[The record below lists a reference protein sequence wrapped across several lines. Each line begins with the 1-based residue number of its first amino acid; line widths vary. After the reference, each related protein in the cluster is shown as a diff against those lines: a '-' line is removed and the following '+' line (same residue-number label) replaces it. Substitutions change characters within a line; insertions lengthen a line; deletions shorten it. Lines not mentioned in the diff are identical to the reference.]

1 MILAEK
7 IQYLRKKQSMSQE
20 ILAEKCG
27 VTRQSVSRWEADIAL
42 PEMDKLILISN
53 IFGVSLDVL
62 MRDELEIGAVKE
74 VHTCGQVLAGESQ
87 GYYEGVLIKES
98 IESEDILDYLDI
110 NKVEIWKTGGR
121 PKYWTVLFFTTN
133 DKSFPE
139 KLSKVIKAKE
149 EVAGNWFC
157 DFKAGNRKYIV
168 FREKVLQYE
177 IGNAEQK
184 EAVCDACR
192 KLGIPDEQMQWEE

>member
-7 IQYLRKKQSMSQE
+7 IQYLRKKQGISQE
-20 ILAEKCG
+20 CLAEKCG
-27 VTRQSVSRWEADIAL
+27 VSRQSVSRWEADIAL
-42 PEMDKLILISN
+42 PEMDKLLLLSN

-62 MRDELEIGAVKE
+62 MRDELEIGTVKE
-74 VHTCGQVLAGESQ
+74 VHTCGQVLAGVSR

-98 IESEDILDYLDI
+98 IESEDILDCLEI
-110 NKVEIWKTGGR
+110 NKVELWKTGGK
-121 PKYWTVLFFTTN
+121 PKYWTVLFFISN
-133 DKSFPE
+133 ERSFPE
-139 KLSKVIKAKE
+139 KLSKVMKE
-149 EVAGNWFC
+149 EEDGNWFC

-168 FREKVLQYE
+168 FKERVLQYE

-184 EAVCDACR
+184 AAVCDACR

>member
-20 ILAEKCG
+20 SLAEKCG

-42 PEMDKLILISN
+42 PEMDKLLLISN

-62 MRDELEIGAVKE
+62 MRDELELGAVKE
-74 VHTCGQVLAGESQ
+74 VHTCGKLLTGESQ

-98 IESEDILDYLDI
+98 VESEDILDCLDI
-110 NKVEIWKTGGR
+110 NKVELWKTGGR

-139 KLSKVIKAKE
+139 KLSKAIKAKE

-177 IGNAEQK
+177 IGNAKQK

-192 KLGIPDEQMQWEE
+192 ELGIPDEQMQWEE

>member
-7 IQYLRKKQSMSQE
+7 IQYLRKKQGISQE

-27 VTRQSVSRWEADIAL
+27 VTRQSVSRWAADIAL
-42 PEMDKLILISN
+42 PEMDKLLLISN

-98 IESEDILDYLDI
+98 IESEDILDCLDI
-110 NKVEIWKTGGR
+110 NKVELWKTGGR

-133 DKSFPE
+133 DRCFPE
-139 KLSKVIKAKE
+139 KLSKVIKSGEAE
-149 EVAGNWFC
+149 GDNWFC
-157 DFKAGNRKYIV
+157 DFKSGNRKYIV

-177 IGNAEQK
+177 IGNAKQK

-192 KLGIPDEQMQWEE
+192 ELGIPDEQMQWEE

>member
-1 MILAEK
+1 
-7 IQYLRKKQSMSQE
+7 
-20 ILAEKCG
+20 
-27 VTRQSVSRWEADIAL
+27 
-42 PEMDKLILISN
+42 MDKLLLISN

-98 IESEDILDYLDI
+98 IESEDILDCLDI

-133 DKSFPE
+133 EKSFPE
-139 KLSKVIKAKE
+139 KLSKVIKAE
-149 EVAGNWFC
+149 ESVAGNWFC

-184 EAVCDACR
+184 EAVCGACR
-192 KLGIPDEQMQWEE
+192 ELGIPDEQMQWEE

>member
-7 IQYLRKKQSMSQE
+7 IQYLRKKQGISQE
-20 ILAEKCG
+20 SLAEKCG

-42 PEMDKLILISN
+42 PELDKLLLLSN

-62 MRDELEIGAVKE
+62 MRDELELGSVKE
-74 VHTCGQVLAGESQ
+74 VHTCGQVQEGESQ

-98 IESEDILDYLDI
+98 IESEDILDCLEI

-121 PKYWTVLFFTTN
+121 PKYWTVLYFVSN
-133 DKSFPE
+133 ERSFPK
-139 KLSKVIKAKE
+139 KLSKVMKPRE
-149 EVAGNWFC
+149 FGEGNWFC
-157 DFKAGNRKYIV
+157 DFKSGNKKYIV

-177 IGNAEQK
+177 IGNMAQK
-184 EAVCDACR
+184 AAVCDACR
-192 KLGIPDEQMQWEE
+192 RLGIPDEQMQWEE